1 MSKET
6 VIECRQLSS
15 KQVFSNGDFETVIEN
30 NNLFIGEGDTLSLK
44 KAVIDSVQTQS
55 EELYIEEEIDC
66 ILSFYQYFVNWKGN
80 GAVSSK
86 TQQYYTYD
94 KPDVAPNNEMFFG
107 AIMQDGLNG
116 NVNRQSLDLIIFN
129 VNPLLNSGT
138 WGNCTVTYRYQAS
151 HQTGDEFSHYTVQ
164 IPLLSCHSNRTYQVA
179 PGIIFKGDGND
190 DSLSMTT
197 SHNYLKANGLLPTP
211 QLQTSTDDV
220 TKRITLKQKNVS
232 LKIKAGRY
240 SCDEI
245 CQIINSQVN
254 LSVKNNVNLTGG
266 ALNNS
271 PLLTNTGEFNVAAD
285 TTAGGVNTKHIL
297 LSTGNVDGVPDDANP
312 SVNSLQWLA
321 TGDDIYNQYVG
332 TSDFSIA
339 YDGEKFKFEQIS
351 SPYYT
356 NKGTVASNRG
366 LTGILYNNKGVKG
379 DATSNIRN
387 VINKSSGIVFSG
399 LEPAEFWYDM
409 LGFDGSICPDITN
422 GNVEYATA
430 QVKTTLF
437 LNTLQDGTHLTCT
450 APTLDSSI
458 IKGQEESPDGHNPT
472 FNCITPSFGFVE
484 VQASG
489 QIEIYAKNAY
499 NYSILKTYGGYML
512 LEVRLGLVQ
521 DYTGEQAHLKNVFGI
536 ITNYYR
542 SNNYVVASTE
552 DGVLYE
558 HVGNSVQINTI
569 RIRIL
574 NPNTLEPVP
583 GLDQDN
589 SIFLSLIKPPP
600 QPAPPP
606 KKK

>member
-30 NNLFIGEGDTLSLK
+30 NNLFISEGDTLSLK

-55 EELYIEEEIDC
+55 EELYLEEDIDC
-66 ILSFYQYFVNWKGN
+66 EITFYQYFVNWKGK
-80 GAVSSK
+80 GAIAG
-86 TQQYYTYD
+86 TDHQYFTYD
-94 KPDVAPNNEMFFG
+94 HDDVFPNNEMFFC
-107 AIMQDGLNG
+107 ATSQTGLNG
-116 NVNRQSLDLIIFN
+116 NKNRQTFDLLTFQ
-129 VNPLLNSGT
+129 VNPILNSGT
-138 WGNCTVTYRYQAS
+138 WGNCTITFKYQAI
-151 HQTGDEFSHYTVQ
+151 HQSGTEFSHYTVQ
-164 IPLLSCHSNRTYQVA
+164 IPLLSCHNTRSYQVT
-179 PGIIFKGDGND
+179 PGSIIFNTGT
-190 DSLSMTT
+190 LSMIT
-197 SHNYLKANGLLPTP
+197 SPNYLKSNGLVVNPII
-211 QLQTSTDDV
+211 QTSNDNVDT
-220 TKRITLKQKNVS
+220 RITLKQGVVTFE
-232 LKIKAGRY
+232 IKAGRY

-245 CQIINSQVN
+245 TQVINSQVN
-254 LSVKNNVNLTGG
+254 ISVKNNVNLSGS

-271 PLLTNTGEFNVAAD
+271 PLLTNTGLYRAAQD
-285 TTAGGVNTKHIL
+285 NTTNGVTTKHIL
-297 LSTGNVDGVPDDANP
+297 LSTGNVNAVVDSANP
-312 SVNSLQWLA
+312 GVNSLQQKDA
-321 TGDDIYNQYVG
+321 TDDIHYQYVG

-339 YDGEKFKFEQIS
+339 YDGTKFKFEQIS

-356 NKGTVASNRG
+356 NKGDVASNRG
-366 LTGILYNNKGVKG
+366 LTGILYNPRGPSS
-379 DATSNIRN
+379 ATQNLNI
-387 VINKSSGIVFSG
+387 VNKSSGILIAG
-399 LEPAEFWYDM
+399 LQPAEFWYDM
-409 LGFDGSICPDITN
+409 LGFDGSLCAELTN
-422 GNVEYATA
+422 GESTYGGA
-430 QVKTTLF
+430 QVKTNLF
-437 LNTLQDGTHLTCT
+437 LKKLEDGVNITCT

-458 IKGQEESPDGHNPT
+458 IKGQQESPDSNNPT
-472 FNCITPSFGFVE
+472 FNCIRTTFEAVE

-489 QIEIYAKNAY
+489 QIEIYSKNAY

-542 SNNYVVASTE
+542 SNNYVVASSD

-569 RIRIL
+569 RIRLL

-583 GLDQDN
+583 GLDTDN

-600 QPAPPP
+600 QPPSSPPP